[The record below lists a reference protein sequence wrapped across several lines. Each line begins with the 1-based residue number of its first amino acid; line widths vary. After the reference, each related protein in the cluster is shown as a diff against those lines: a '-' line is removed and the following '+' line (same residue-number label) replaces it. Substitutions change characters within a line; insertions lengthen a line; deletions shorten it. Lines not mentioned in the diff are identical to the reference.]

1 MTEPSRDRPIPLY
14 YQLKTL
20 LLEEIIGGAYG
31 TEGRLP
37 TEHELCVR
45 LGVSRTP
52 VTRALSEL
60 AAEGV
65 VLRRRRHG
73 TFVNPHWLARR
84 TDTPELRVLVPM
96 DGPWAD
102 HLRSLARPDMRLSL
116 VAVDLN
122 ELHSVFVHA
131 VAEARGPDLTVLDS
145 VWVAEFAASGF
156 LYPLEDLDPDWVGG
170 EYGRDFL
177 QPFVDAHRPAGSTV
191 AVQAEMD
198 VGGLW
203 YNRADL
209 KNVGA
214 EPPETWEDLREAGRR
229 LVAAGIRRHALVIPA
244 GPEADE
250 YATYGLVTLL
260 ASNGVRVLSP
270 GAVTLASPASVE
282 AMNLLRSLA
291 DDGIL
296 PESVVSYPRDRTIQ
310 MLANGEASLSF
321 GGSYEAPWLA
331 RGAGLPEDDIT
342 ERFGFVPM
350 PAGPRGHPS
359 VLVGGMVYGIPRQA
373 HRPRLAMELLK
384 EAVTAGALARMC
396 ARTGHIPPRR
406 SAVEMLAPHSAFHA
420 HTAGL
425 LDGAV
430 VRPVTPVYTLVS
442 AQIRSMLDAVLTRR
456 LTPRAAV
463 WRAADMISAITG
475 LPVEHASGARSPLF
489 SVGPGHFV
497 TQRILLP

>member
-1 MTEPSRDRPIPLY
+1 MEPSRDRPIPLY

-20 LLEEIIGGAYG
+20 LLEEILSGSYG
-31 TEGRLP
+31 TDGRLP

-84 TDTPELRVLVPM
+84 TDTPELRVLVPA

-102 HLRSLARPDMRLSL
+102 HLRSAVRPDMRLSL
-116 VAVDLN
+116 ATVDVN

-131 VAEARGPDLTVLDS
+131 VAEARAPDLAVLDS

-156 LYPLEDLDPDWVGG
+156 LYPLEDLDPAWVNG

-191 AVQAEMD
+191 AVQAEME

-209 KNVGA
+209 KTAGV
-214 EPPETWEDLREAGRR
+214 EPPATWAELREAGRR
-229 LVAAGIRRHALVIPA
+229 LVAAGTRRHALVMPA

-250 YATYGLVTLL
+250 YATYCLVTLL
-260 ASNGVRVLSP
+260 ASNGARVLSP
-270 GAVTLASPASVE
+270 AAVSLATPSSVE
-282 AMNLLRSLA
+282 AMGLLHSLA

-296 PESVVSYPRDRTIQ
+296 PEAVLSYPRDRPIQ
-310 MLANGEASLSF
+310 MLADGEASLNF

-331 RGAGLPEDDIT
+331 RGAGISVDEVT
-342 ERFGFVPM
+342 QRFGFVPM
-350 PAGPRGHPS
+350 PGGPRGRQS
-359 VLVGGMVYGIPRQA
+359 VLVGGMVYCIPRQA
-373 HRPRLAMELLK
+373 LRPKLAMELLK
-384 EAVTAGALARMC
+384 DAVATDALARMC
-396 ARTGHIPPRR
+396 VRTGLIPPRR
-406 SAVEMLAPHSAFHA
+406 SAVEMLARHSAFHA

-425 LDGAV
+425 LEGAV
-430 VRPVTPVYTLVS
+430 LRPVTPAYALVS
-442 AQIRSMLDAVLTRR
+442 AQLRTMLEAVLTRR
-456 LTPRAAV
+456 LRPRTAV
-463 WRAADMISAITG
+463 WRAAEARPAALSPNTYLCTTRSAKSRATF
-475 LPVEHASGARSPLF
+475 PPTRSASWSATSR
-489 SVGPGHFV
+489 
-497 TQRILLP
+497 

>member
-1 MTEPSRDRPIPLY
+1 MEPSRDRPIPLY

-20 LLEEIIGGAYG
+20 LLEEILRGSYG
-31 TEGRLP
+31 TDGRLP

-84 TDTPELRVLVPM
+84 TDAPELRVLVPT

-102 HLRSLARPDMRLSL
+102 HVPSVVRPDMRLSL
-116 VAVDLN
+116 ATVDLN

-131 VAEARGPDLTVLDS
+131 VAEARAPDLAVLDS
-145 VWVAEFAASGF
+145 VWVTEFANSGF
-156 LYPLEDLDPDWVGG
+156 LYPLEDLDPGWVNG
-170 EYGRDFL
+170 EYSRDFL
-177 QPFVDAHRPAGSTV
+177 QPFVDAHRSGGSTV

-209 KNVGA
+209 KSAGV
-214 EPPETWEDLREAGRR
+214 EPPETWAELREAGRR
-229 LVAAGIRRHALVIPA
+229 LVAAGTRRHAFVMPA

-250 YATYGLVTLL
+250 YATYCLVTLL
-260 ASNGVRVLSP
+260 ASNGARVLGP
-270 GAVTLASPASVE
+270 AAVSLATPASVE
-282 AMNLLRSLA
+282 AMELLRSLA

-296 PESVVSYPRDRTIQ
+296 PEAVVSYPRDRPIQ
-310 MLANGEASLSF
+310 MLANGEVSLSF

-331 RGAGLPEDDIT
+331 RAAGLPVENIT

-350 PAGPRGHPS
+350 PAGPHGRPS
-359 VLVGGMVYGIPRQA
+359 VLVGGMVYCIPRQA
-373 HRPRLAMELLK
+373 HRPHLAMELLK
-384 EAVTAGALARMC
+384 DAVATDALARMC

-406 SAVEMLAPHSAFHA
+406 SAVEMLARHSLFHA

-430 VRPVTPVYTLVS
+430 VRPVTPAYALVS
-442 AQIRSMLDAVLTRR
+442 AQLRTMLDAVLTRR
-456 LTPRAAV
+456 LRPRTAV
-463 WRAADMISAITG
+463 WRAAEMISAITG
-475 LPVEHASGARSPLF
+475 LPATPL
-489 SVGPGHFV
+489 
-497 TQRILLP
+497 TRTT